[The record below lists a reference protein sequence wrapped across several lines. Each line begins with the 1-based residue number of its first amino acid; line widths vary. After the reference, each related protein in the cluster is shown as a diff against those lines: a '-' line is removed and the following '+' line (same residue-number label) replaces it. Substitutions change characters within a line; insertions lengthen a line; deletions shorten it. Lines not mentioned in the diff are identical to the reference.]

1 MIASK
6 FKTLIR
12 LLRQLERVPVLEDQ
26 VAVLR
31 RESSSVAGEV
41 QKLGVVEQEMR
52 DALIG
57 SSERVEKSLE
67 NLVNWL
73 RDDMASEQ
81 RKLSDARVE
90 QSLSDLKRLLSVASF
105 PPPRVILKTDH
116 PIAVDSDDHRFPR
129 GTLHDD
135 TRWPRFCAAAES
147 IFPGRKIR
155 FLDIG
160 CAGGGLVFDFLI
172 RGHEAVGLEGSD
184 LNRRTVRAHWGVIPS
199 HLFTC
204 DATQPFQF
212 QSVGSGLPFKFDLIT
227 CWEVLEHIPERSLEQ
242 FFRNIKSH
250 LEDGGLFVASVATFE
265 DRDPASGA
273 VWHVTVKPESWWMR
287 ILAASG
293 LRPQPGRFEH
303 EDFVRGSG
311 NPTASDWDARKS
323 PEMGFHIVAAHAA

>member
-160 CAGGGLVFDFLI
+160 CAGGGSNFCAAGWECWATET
-172 RGHEAVGLEGSD
+172 RGHAIKRVARDVVACAEEEKETRRMRPGEDDHGSFHAGRSCIHAGSSALHHVAGAIVAD
-184 LNRRTVRAHWGVIPS
+184 AKQPARRYSISSLRRT
-199 HLFTC
+199 
-204 DATQPFQF
+204 
-212 QSVGSGLPFKFDLIT
+212 QS
-227 CWEVLEHIPERSLEQ
+227 RS
-242 FFRNIKSH
+242 
-250 LEDGGLFVASVATFE
+250 
-265 DRDPASGA
+265 
-273 VWHVTVKPESWWMR
+273 
-287 ILAASG
+287 
-293 LRPQPGRFEH
+293 
-303 EDFVRGSG
+303 
-311 NPTASDWDARKS
+311 
-323 PEMGFHIVAAHAA
+323 